1 MASKARSHVKGSC
14 LRPPPYTSIKW
25 PLTWRGEQLNRSLP
39 PLYSH
44 FMAGFYLHFV
54 CPCAGFNWHPS
65 WQPPSEFFGI
75 CRLIT
80 ALVWLQASFH
90 SPLHLT
96 LSIQFTTRTMPRPRG
111 RPRRGS
117 PWKPR
122 RPSVSPPASPSSCSS
137 PSIQP
142 EPTLPSS
149 PALAASHFDSLAIV
163 PRLSSSTSRHLPEP
177 PLFEPPL
184 APIPT
189 SVGLIVGEPPP
200 CKPRST
206 ENQSPNSFPDTQLRE
221 SLAILFGLV
230 FELRQGVEDLQF
242 RLLAVDG
249 KIAVLLQLLTSLQ
262 EAIPSD
268 LAGEAT
274 AAEPGGATNEGNVQE
289 QNSARNEQ
297 HEVRHEEKAKEM
309 DTGRDAKQ
317 DTPPAV
323 GRTEGS
329 VDAVKQW
336 ADQVTYVEEE
346 PWSEAVHVTW
356 PGYPPHV

>member
-1 MASKARSHVKGSC
+1 MAINMARGA
-14 LRPPPYTSIKW
+14 IK
-25 PLTWRGEQLNRSLP
+25 QLLP
-39 PLYSH
+39 PLNLH

-54 CPCAGFNWHPS
+54 CLCAGFNWHPPL
-65 WQPPSEFFGI
+65 QPPSELIGI

-90 SPLHLT
+90 SPLHLA
-96 LSIQFTTRTMPRPRG
+96 LSIQFTTRIMPRPRG

-142 EPTLPSS
+142 EPILPSP
-149 PALAASHFDSLAIV
+149 PALAVSQFDSLAIV
-163 PRLSSSTSRHLPEP
+163 PRLSSSASRHLPDP
-177 PLFEPPL
+177 PLFEHPL
-184 APIPT
+184 APIPNSAGKT
-189 SVGLIVGEPPP
+189 VGEPPP
-200 CKPRST
+200 CEPRST

-249 KIAVLLQLLTSLQ
+249 KVAVLLQLLTSLQ
-262 EAIPSD
+262 EAFPTD
-268 LAGEAT
+268 LAG
-274 AAEPGGATNEGNVQE
+274 AASTEEPGGATNEGNVQE
-289 QNSARNEQ
+289 QRSARNEQ
-297 HEVRHEEKAKEM
+297 DQVMHEDRAKEV
-309 DTGRDAKQ
+309 DTARGAMQ
-317 DTPPAV
+317 DTSPV
-323 GRTEGS
+323 VDRTEGS
-329 VDAVKQW
+329 VDAGKQW

-356 PGYPPHV
+356 PGYPPNV